1 MKPGRKS
8 GSGNVFRN
16 PMLALGLM
24 LVFVVYLVKLMVD
37 QQRREVSVPIEPND
51 QAALSVYF
59 TRPESDGDRQIEE
72 ALVAAL
78 DGAQRC
84 VDIAMHS
91 FTLERVSAALLRA
104 RDRQVALRV
113 VMESDS
119 MDWEI
124 PQRLKQTGIPILGDR
139 RETLMHN
146 KFMVVDDAEV
156 WSGSLNWTKQGVF
169 QDHNNLIRIRS
180 PYLAK
185 NYTLEFEEMFL
196 DDMFGEN
203 SPANTPYP
211 FLTIGGAY
219 VETHFSPEDGVEK
232 KLVTLIDSARQD
244 ILFLM
249 YSFTSDALAQA
260 IISRVGAGVAVR
272 GVMDADQVVSNQ
284 GSEYDRLQAA
294 GVDVRLDG
302 NAGQMHHKVL
312 IIDGNIVVTGS
323 YNFSKNAETRN
334 DENVLII
341 HDQQVAAEYQ
351 KEFEKLYAAAK

>member
-1 MKPGRKS
+1 MKPGKKNGS
-8 GSGNVFRN
+8 GSIFRN
-16 PMLALGLM
+16 PMLTLGLI
-24 LVFVVYLVKLMVD
+24 LVFVIYLVRLMVN
-37 QQRREVSVPIEPND
+37 QQRKEVSIPIEQND
-51 QAALSVYF
+51 QPALSVYF
-59 TRPESDGDRQIEE
+59 TRSESGDDRQVEQ

-146 KFMVVDDAEV
+146 KFVVVDDTEV
-156 WSGSLNWTKQGVF
+156 WSGSLNWTKQGVY

-196 DDMFGEN
+196 DDMFGAN

-211 FLTIGGAY
+211 FLTIDRAY
-219 VETHFSPEDGVEK
+219 VETYFSPEDGVEK
-232 KLVTLIDSARQD
+232 KLVALIDSARQD

-249 YSFTSDALAQA
+249 YSFTSDALAEA
-260 IISRVGAGVAVR
+260 IIRRAGSGVAVR
-272 GVMDADQVVSNQ
+272 GVMDAEQVVSNQ
-284 GSEYDRLQAA
+284 GSEYGRLRAA
-294 GVDVRLDG
+294 GVNVRLDG

-334 DENVLII
+334 DENVLIV

-351 KEFEKLYAAAK
+351 KEFERIYAAAK

>member
-1 MKPGRKS
+1 VP
-8 GSGNVFRN
+8 VEQDDQ
-16 PMLALGLM
+16 PAL
-24 LVFVVYLVKLMVD
+24 
-37 QQRREVSVPIEPND
+37 E
-51 QAALSVYF
+51 VYF
-59 TRPESDGDRQIEE
+59 TRPGSGGDRQVEQ
-72 ALVAAL
+72 ALAAAL

-84 VDIAMHS
+84 VDVAMHS
-91 FTLERVSAALLRA
+91 FSLERVSEALLRA

-124 PQRLKQTGIPILGDR
+124 PQRLKETGIPILGDR

-146 KFMVVDDAEV
+146 KFMVVDDTEV
-156 WSGSLNWTKQGVF
+156 WSGSLNWTKQGAY

-196 DDMFGEN
+196 DDMFGAN

-211 FLTIGGAY
+211 FLTIDGAY
-219 VETHFSPEDGVEK
+219 VETYFSPEDGVEE
-232 KLVTLIDSARQD
+232 KLVSLIGSARQR

-249 YSFTSDALAQA
+249 YSFTSDTLAEA
-260 IISRVGAGVAVR
+260 IISRAESGVAAR
-272 GVMDADQVVSNQ
+272 GVMDAEQAVSNR
-284 GSEYDRLQAA
+284 GSEYDRLRAA

-302 NAGQMHHKVL
+302 SQGQMHHKAL

-323 YNFSKNAETRN
+323 YNFSKNAATRN

-341 HDQQVAAEYQ
+341 HDQEVAAEYQ
-351 KEFEKLYAAAK
+351 KEFEEIYAASK